1 MIVAQNYPTAHPI
14 TPDIVSY
21 TPKFHITRNT
31 PITAMGSCFAVEIS
45 RHLQK
50 AGYNYIKHLPID
62 ASGPWGKVY
71 NPASFRQFMEHAAGT
86 WEPQISPW
94 PGGRCPYRKWTPGT
108 KEWTVADHPYTELR
122 DATIRTLTEAKV
134 FILTLGLIET
144 WRHKTGDVAY
154 QVPPKE
160 VADDYSLC
168 VDLVGYIE
176 DDIELGME
184 AAWSVN
190 ANLKFVLTVSPV
202 PLRATFRTCD
212 VFTANLDSK
221 NRLRIAARAIAD
233 DYDVVDYFPSYEMA
247 MADPNPFRS
256 DNRHV
261 RPELISYIMRRWTDE
276 TIEGDL

>member
-21 TPKFHITRNT
+21 TPKFRITRNT
-31 PITAMGSCFAVEIS
+31 PVTAMGSCFAVEIS

-50 AGYNYIKHLPID
+50 AGYSYIKHSPID

-86 WEPQISPW
+86 WKPQVEW
-94 PGGRCPYRKWTPGT
+94 PNGRCPYRKWTPGT
-108 KEWTVADHPYTELR
+108 KEWTVGDHPYAELR
-122 DATIRTLTEAKV
+122 EATIRTLQEAEV

-144 WRHKTGDVAY
+144 WRHTTGDVVY

-160 VADDYSLC
+160 VADDYYLD
-168 VDLVGYIE
+168 VATVLDIRE
-176 DDIELGME
+176 DVVLGME
-184 AAWSVN
+184 AAQSVN
-190 ANLKFVLTVSPV
+190 PNLKFVLTVSPV
-202 PLRATFRTCD
+202 PLRATFRTDCD

-221 NRLRIAARAIAD
+221 NRLRIAARGITD
-233 DYDVVDYFPSYEMA
+233 SMVDYFPSYEMA

-256 DNRHV
+256 DNRHI
-261 RPELISYIMRRWTDE
+261 RPELIAYIMRRWTDE
-276 TIEGDL
+276 TIQGDL